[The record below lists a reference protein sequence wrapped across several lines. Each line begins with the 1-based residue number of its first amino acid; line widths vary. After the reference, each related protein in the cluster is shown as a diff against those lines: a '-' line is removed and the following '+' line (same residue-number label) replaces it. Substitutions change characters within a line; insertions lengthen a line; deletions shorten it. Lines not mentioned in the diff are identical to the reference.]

1 MWKFKD
7 PIRHSI
13 PETSW
18 PTAAEATQSLL
29 YQPIKIGP
37 LEAESRTWVPAMV
50 PWRATEDGF
59 VTKEN
64 LDWYRRF
71 AQGRPGVLVV
81 EATGVR
87 DIPSGPLLRIGHD
100 RFIPGLRKLVENVRD
115 ASDGHAR
122 LLIQIIDFLSVKR
135 RTEKEKYFHRFLR
148 VTDQHRRALA
158 EVTADSGWLNAV
170 EGRVREY
177 LNNAP
182 DDLLERILDER
193 ELESLRF
200 GYREHVTD
208 MDLPHV
214 RELPEVLPDI
224 FAAAARRAR
233 EAGFDGV
240 ELHYAHAYTMAGF
253 LSALNTR
260 DDGYGGSRENRIRLP
275 LEVFQA
281 VRQMVGRDYVV
292 GARFLAD
299 EVIAGGNRVE
309 DAVYFGVE
317 FARAGFDF
325 LSLSKGGKF
334 EDAQQPKVGQAV
346 YPYTGQSGYECMP
359 TVLSDEAG
367 PFGRSVPLVAAV
379 KRAVNEAGFKTP
391 IVATGGIGTF
401 EQAEAILK
409 KGHADI
415 AGLARQALAD
425 PDWFVKVKLG
435 RGDEVRRCTYTN
447 YCEALDQA
455 HRAVT
460 CKLWD
465 RFELDEPGIATVD
478 DGRRRLLAPDW
489 NAESRQKAE
498 GSKQAS
504 MKRFLPSAYCLT
516 AYCFL
521 SFIARYKLWIPLF
534 QVLITHSPTASH
546 QRVGQFNRAEVHILS
561 RVLKPAHALVGGRL
575 ILFDYRLARCLKFA
589 QRNSDSVSPPK
600 TLEECDGV
608 LERQLRARSD

>member
-1 MWKFKD
+1 MWKFRN

-13 PETSW
+13 PETRW
-18 PTAAEATQSLL
+18 PTAAEAAHSLL
-29 YQPIKIGP
+29 YQPIRIGP
-37 LEAESRTWVPAMV
+37 VEAENRTWVPAMV
-50 PWRATEDGF
+50 PWRATEEGF
-59 VTKEN
+59 VTEDN

-71 AQGRPGVLVV
+71 AKGRPGVLVV

-100 RFIPGLRKLVENVRD
+100 RFIPGLRKLVETVQD
-115 ASDGHAR
+115 ASEGQTR

-135 RTEKEKYFHRFLR
+135 RPEKEKYFDRFLQ

-158 EVTADSGWLNAV
+158 EATADSGWLNA
-170 EGRVREY
+170 GDAKVREF

-182 DDLLERILDER
+182 NALLERILDER
-193 ELESLRF
+193 ELESLNF

-208 MDLPHV
+208 MHLPHV
-214 RELPEVLPDI
+214 RELPRVLPDM
-224 FAAAARRAR
+224 FAEAARRAR

-253 LSALNTR
+253 LSALNNR
-260 DDGYGGSRENRIRLP
+260 DDGYGGPRENRIRLP

-281 VRQMVGRDYVV
+281 VRQKMGRDYVV
-292 GARFLAD
+292 GVRFLAD

-309 DAVYFGVE
+309 DAIYFGVE

-379 KRAVNEAGFKTP
+379 KRAVNDAGFKTP
-391 IVATGGIGTF
+391 IVATGGISTF
-401 EQAEAILK
+401 EQAEAILQ
-409 KGHADI
+409 KGQADI

-435 RGDEVRRCTYTN
+435 RGEEIRRCTYTN

-478 DGRRRLLAPDW
+478 GGRRRLLAPEW
-489 NAESRQKAE
+489 NVE
-498 GSKQAS
+498 GKQ
-504 MKRFLPSAYCLT
+504 
-516 AYCFL
+516 
-521 SFIARYKLWIPLF
+521 
-534 QVLITHSPTASH
+534 
-546 QRVGQFNRAEVHILS
+546 
-561 RVLKPAHALVGGRL
+561 
-575 ILFDYRLARCLKFA
+575 
-589 QRNSDSVSPPK
+589 
-600 TLEECDGV
+600 
-608 LERQLRARSD
+608 

>member
-1 MWKFKD
+1 MWKFKN

-13 PETSW
+13 PETRW
-18 PTAAEATQSLL
+18 PTAAEAARSLV
-29 YQPIKIGP
+29 YQPIGIGRIIT
-37 LEAESRTWVPAMV
+37 ESRTWVPAMV

-59 VTKEN
+59 VTQDN

-71 AQGRPGVLVV
+71 GKGRPGVLVV

-100 RFIPGLRKLVENVRD
+100 RFIPGLKRLVETVRE
-115 ASDGHAR
+115 ASDGETR
-122 LLIQIIDFLSVKR
+122 LFIQIIDFLSVKR
-135 RTEKEKYFHRFLR
+135 RPEREKYFARFLKVSER
-148 VTDQHRRALA
+148 HRQKLA
-158 EVTADSGWLNAV
+158 NVTADPGWLDAV
-170 EGRVREY
+170 EAQVRQF
-177 LNNAP
+177 LNEAS
-182 DDLLERILDER
+182 DEVVKQVLDAR

-208 MDLPHV
+208 MHLPHV
-214 RELPEVLPDI
+214 RELPQVLPNI
-224 FAAAARRAR
+224 FAEASRRAR

-253 LSALNTR
+253 LSALNDR

-281 VRQMVGRDYVV
+281 VRHEVGRDYVV
-292 GARFLAD
+292 GARFLGD
-299 EVIAGGNRVE
+299 EVIAGGNRVD
-309 DAVYFGVE
+309 DAIYFGVE

-359 TVLSDEAG
+359 TVLSDETG

-379 KRAVNEAGFKTP
+379 RRGVNDAGFKTP
-391 IVATGGIGTF
+391 VVATGGITTF
-401 EQAEAILK
+401 AQAEAILQ
-409 KGHADI
+409 KGLADI
-415 AGLARQALAD
+415 VGLARQALAD

-455 HRAVT
+455 HRPVT

-465 RFELDEPGIATVD
+465 RFALEEPGIATVD
-478 DGRRRLLAPDW
+478 DGRRRLLAPEWRAD
-489 NAESRQKAE
+489 SRQ
-498 GSKQAS
+498 
-504 MKRFLPSAYCLT
+504 
-516 AYCFL
+516 
-521 SFIARYKLWIPLF
+521 
-534 QVLITHSPTASH
+534 
-546 QRVGQFNRAEVHILS
+546 
-561 RVLKPAHALVGGRL
+561 
-575 ILFDYRLARCLKFA
+575 
-589 QRNSDSVSPPK
+589 
-600 TLEECDGV
+600 
-608 LERQLRARSD
+608 